1 MSRGT
6 TTFSLWVM
14 TLLGAVIAWA
24 PARAADTPPPSSSSG
39 PTPAAVIRLEGKIDD
54 YTRDT
59 FIRRFNQA
67 KAAGAKTV
75 VIDLDTYGGLVTSGL
90 DLSRFLKN
98 QAGVRTVAYVGD
110 KAISAGAMIALACD
124 EIVMAPSAQLGDCA
138 PIALRSD
145 GGMETLGEAERAKS
159 ESPILSEFRDSAFR
173 HGYDPLLAEAMV
185 STKTVVRW
193 VEGPEGERRF
203 VGQRTFDELTKD
215 GWTEVRESEVPTPV
229 DSESTLLTV
238 SGAAAAKLG
247 LAKGLAVNLAELT
260 GQRNYNVISRY
271 APSGGDRLVEWLN
284 NPFVRMIL
292 MILFAQALYAALHA
306 PGHGFAETLAVLA
319 LAVLVGVPLL
329 TGYAQWWE
337 IVVILIGVVLLA
349 LELFVIPGFGVAG
362 ILGLFMM
369 VGGLVLTFVGREP
382 AGPGFWPELAGTWV
396 NIRNGLA
403 MVVTALLC
411 SMVLSA
417 WLRRYLPSMPYF
429 NRLILTATTGN
440 IDDTAAAPRALDAA
454 AADDRPIVG
463 AIGEALSELKP
474 GGSAVF
480 VDPNTGARR
489 IYSVLSDVGYVARGT
504 RLAVRTTGDNRIVVR
519 PVVA

>member
-1 MSRGT
+1 MRRGT
-6 TTFSLWVM
+6 STLSLLAM
-14 TLLGAVIAWA
+14 LLGATLFSLS
-24 PARAADTPPPSSSSG
+24 ARAADTPPPPSA
-39 PTPAAVIRLEGKIDD
+39 PTPAAVVRLEGKIDD
-54 YTRDT
+54 YSRDT

-67 KAAGAKTV
+67 KTAGAKTIV
-75 VIDLDTYGGLVTSGL
+75 VDLDTYGGLVTSGL

-98 QAGVRTVAYVGD
+98 QSDVHTVAYVGD
-110 KAISAGAMIALACD
+110 KAISAGALIALACD

-138 PIALRSD
+138 PIALSSD
-145 GGMETLGEAERAKS
+145 GALQSLGDAERAKH

-173 HGYDPLLAEAMV
+173 RGYDPLLAEAMV
-185 STKTVVRW
+185 STRTVVRW
-193 VEGPEGERRF
+193 VQGPAGQRRF
-203 VGQRTFDELTKD
+203 VDQRTFDDLTKS
-215 GWTEVRESEVPTPV
+215 GWTEVREPEVPTPV
-229 DSESTLLTV
+229 DSEATLLTV

-247 LAKGLAVNLAELT
+247 LARGLAVNLGDLARDR
-260 GQRNYNVISRY
+260 QYNVISTY
-271 APSGGDRLVEWLN
+271 APGGGDKLVEWLN

-292 MILFAQALYAALHA
+292 MILFAQALYASLHA
-306 PGHGFAETLAVLA
+306 PGHGIAETLAVLS

-337 IVVILIGVVLLA
+337 IVVILVGVGLLA
-349 LELFVIPGFGVAG
+349 LELFVIPGFGFAG
-362 ILGLFMM
+362 ILGLLML

-396 NIRNGLA
+396 NVRNGIA
-403 MVVTALLC
+403 MVVSALLC

-429 NRLILTATTGN
+429 SRLILTATTGN
-440 IDDTAAAPRALDAA
+440 IADNVAATQRVADAPQ
-454 AADDRPIVG
+454 DDRPIIG

-474 GGSAVF
+474 GGSALF
-480 VDPNTGARR
+480 IDPLTGARR

-504 RLAVRTTGDNRIVVR
+504 KLAVRTTGDNRIVVR

>member
-1 MSRGT
+1 
-6 TTFSLWVM
+6 LWAL
-14 TLLGAVIAWA
+14 LLGAVVGSW
-24 PARAADTPPPSSSSG
+24 PAHAAEAASAA
-39 PTPAAVIRLEGKIDD
+39 PTPAAVVRLEGTVDD
-54 YTRDT
+54 YSRDT

-67 KAAGAKTV
+67 KAAGAKTIV
-75 VIDLDTYGGLVTSGL
+75 VDLDTYGGLVTSGL

-98 QAGVRTVAYVGD
+98 QSDVHTVAYVGD
-110 KAISAGAMIALACD
+110 KAISAGALIALACN

-138 PIALRSD
+138 PIAMRSD
-145 GGMETLGEAERAKS
+145 GGLQTLGDTERAKS

-173 HGYDPLLAEAMV
+173 NGYDPLLAEAMV

-193 VEGPEGERRF
+193 VQGPAGERRF
-203 VGQRTFDELTKD
+203 VDQRTFDDLSRD
-215 GWTEVRESEVPTPV
+215 GWTEVRETDVPTPV

-247 LAKGLAVNLAELT
+247 LARGQASSLADLSR
-260 GQRNYNVISRY
+260 QRGYNVVATY
-271 APSGGDRLVEWLN
+271 APGGGDKLVEWLN
-284 NPFVRMIL
+284 NPLVRMLL
-292 MILFAQALYAALHA
+292 MVLFAQALYASLHA

-337 IVVILIGVVLLA
+337 IVVILVGVALLA

-362 ILGLFMM
+362 ILGVVL
-369 VGGLVLTFVGREP
+369 VLGGLVLTFVGREP

-396 NIRNGLA
+396 NLRNGIA

-440 IDDTAAAPRALDAA
+440 IEDAAAPQRVTGAL
-454 AADDRPIVG
+454 DDRPMTG

-474 GGSAVF
+474 GGSALF
-480 VDPNTGARR
+480 VDPITGARR
-489 IYSVLSDVGYVARGT
+489 VYSVLSDVGYVARGT

-519 PVVA
+519 PVVV

>member
-1 MSRGT
+1 MLVGAA
-6 TTFSLWVM
+6 LAWV
-14 TLLGAVIAWA
+14 
-24 PARAADTPPPSSSSG
+24 PARAADTPPPSMSSSATSA
-39 PTPAAVIRLEGKIDD
+39 PTPAAVVRLEGKIDD
-54 YTRDT
+54 YTRDA
-59 FIRRFNQA
+59 FVRRFNQA
-67 KAAGAKTV
+67 KAAGAKTIV
-75 VIDLDTYGGLVTSGL
+75 VDLDTYGGLVTSGL

-98 QAGVRTVAYVGD
+98 QADVHTVAYVGD
-110 KAISAGAMIALACD
+110 KAISAGALIALACN

-159 ESPILSEFRDSAFR
+159 ESPIISEFRDSAFR

-193 VEGPEGERRF
+193 VQGPAGERRF
-203 VGQRTFDELTKD
+203 VGQRTFEELTKD
-215 GWTEVRESEVPTPV
+215 GWTEVHESDVPTPV

-260 GQRNYNVISRY
+260 RQRNYNVISTY
-271 APSGGDRLVEWLN
+271 APGGGDKLVEWLN

-292 MILFAQALYAALHA
+292 MILFAQALYASLHA
-306 PGHGFAETLAVLA
+306 PGHGFAETLAVLS

-337 IVVILIGVVLLA
+337 IVVILVGVALLA

-362 ILGLFMM
+362 ILGILMM

-396 NIRNGLA
+396 NIRNGIA

-440 IDDTAAAPRALDAA
+440 IDDAGGAATARALEAV
-454 AADDRPIVG
+454 ADDRPIVG
-463 AIGEALSELKP
+463 AIGEAMSELKP

-480 VDPNTGARR
+480 IDPNTGARR
-489 IYSVLSDVGYVARGT
+489 IYSVLSDVGYIPRGT

-519 PVVA
+519 PVVV